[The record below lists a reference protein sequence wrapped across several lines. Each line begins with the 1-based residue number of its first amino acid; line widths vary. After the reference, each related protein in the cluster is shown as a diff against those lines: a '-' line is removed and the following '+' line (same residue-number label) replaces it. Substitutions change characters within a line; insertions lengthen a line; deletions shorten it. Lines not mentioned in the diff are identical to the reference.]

1 MDFSGI
7 AGQKEVIGN
16 LLYSLENDKISHAY
30 IFSGPAGIGK
40 RTVARIFAGILLCS
54 GRKESGSL
62 SRKATGSCGECQ
74 PCRLFEAGSNPDFY
88 EIEAA
93 GATIG
98 VDEIRDLQGHMA
110 VKPFYGERK
119 VYLVA
124 EADKMTV
131 QAQNC
136 LLKTL
141 EEPPSFA
148 VIILTVS
155 NYDALLETIRSR
167 AVKYSFRE
175 NSREEVLG
183 FLERKFGDG
192 LKEKDFIAS
201 YSGGII
207 GKALELA
214 GNEEFIALRE
224 ETLKIAE
231 GISRSGLYDVFRA
244 YDFFN
249 NNKDHAE
256 TILDIMASYYRD
268 LLVAK
273 NAGKE
278 KLLINSDKKDIIINN
293 ARDFEVRKL
302 VKNIET
308 IELTRLNIRKNVNFQ
323 LSIEV
328 MLMKLQED

>member
-1 MDFSGI
+1 
-7 AGQKEVIGN
+7 
-16 LLYSLENDKISHAY
+16 
-30 IFSGPAGIGK
+30 
-40 RTVARIFAGILLCS
+40 
-54 GRKESGSL
+54 
-62 SRKATGSCGECQ
+62 
-74 PCRLFEAGSNPDFY
+74 
-88 EIEAA
+88 
-93 GATIG
+93 
-98 VDEIRDLQGHMA
+98 
-110 VKPFYGERK
+110 
-119 VYLVA
+119 
-124 EADKMTV
+124 
-131 QAQNC
+131 
-136 LLKTL
+136 
-141 EEPPSFA
+141 
-148 VIILTVS
+148 
-155 NYDALLETIRSR
+155 
-167 AVKYSFRE
+167 
-175 NSREEVLG
+175 
-183 FLERKFGDG
+183 
-192 LKEKDFIAS
+192 
-201 YSGGII
+201 
-207 GKALELA
+207 
-214 GNEEFIALRE
+214 
-224 ETLKIAE
+224 LKIAE